1 MVMVLR
7 KSSTFPMRIRGRN
20 KLVLLFL
27 IAVVLPSSV
36 LIVLTWHMIGQE
48 QELHQKRLADERR
61 RMTKEI
67 GQKLL
72 VRLEEIKLR
81 EVSAA
86 ASSTKFLNTR
96 KYTSSEVVLIGLGDR
111 EKLLLP
117 WEASQIH
124 DKLSHISSNAA
135 FIEKIR
141 LAEDEEFIRGQ
152 LTRANTLYLKCIEE
166 TQQPDEQAYARLL
179 RARVLAKLDK
189 VDESLAE
196 YRKILAVNAE
206 ITDEHGIPLC
216 LYAAG
221 YLLES
226 NDSYEEVRQL
236 ILSELN
242 APRWLSPVESYIVR
256 DLVNVLVESGS
267 QFGVRQQVAED
278 CQQRILE
285 YIRRQE
291 QALALQKD
299 FQKLTLIVKGKGP
312 EQEPDAIWIPYGEA
326 SWLVSL
332 APALPG
338 GQHLAIV
345 VQADS
350 ILNSVAANTPDSEVL
365 LPHVRFTTSVGLD
378 GISLGLSFPGLR
390 LAYIVDDKTS
400 LLHEWNLRRSFYLIA
415 LFLVLCVILFGAYFL
430 WRDVG
435 RELQMA
441 EMRSQFIASVSH
453 ELKTPLTAIR
463 MFAES
468 LRLGRPAD
476 SQAKTEYLDTIVNES
491 HRLTR
496 LLNNVLDFSKIEKG
510 KRTYRKEQTSL
521 SEIVQAAAQAIQYPL
536 TQQGF
541 HLNVNVEDDL
551 PDIQVDRDA
560 VEQAILNLLSN
571 AMKYS
576 GESRQI
582 DLRVQKKDGYG
593 VIEVSDQGVGID
605 PAQQKHIFERFYRV
619 PSEEN
624 RRIPGTGLGLA
635 LVFHIAKAHGGHIEV
650 RSLLGQG
657 STFSVYLPLENER

>member
-1 MVMVLR
+1 MELK
-7 KSSTFPMRIRGRN
+7 KSSVFPMRTRGRN
-20 KLVLLFL
+20 KLILLFL

-36 LIVLTWHMIGQE
+36 LILLTWHMIGQE
-48 QELHQKRLADERR
+48 KELYQKRLADERR
-61 RMTKEI
+61 RMAREI

-86 ASSTKFLNTR
+86 ASGIKPQNTLE
-96 KYTSSEVVLIGLGDR
+96 YTSREVILVGLADKER
-111 EKLLLP
+111 LVLP
-117 WEASQIH
+117 WEANKANFRSNP
-124 DKLSHISSNAA
+124 LSSNGS
-135 FIEKIR
+135 FIGKLR
-141 LAEDEEFIRGQ
+141 RAEDEEFIRGQ
-152 LTRANTLYLKCIEE
+152 LSRADTLYLKCIEE
-166 TQQPDEQAYARLL
+166 AQQPDQRAYARLL

-189 VDESLAE
+189 DDESLAE
-196 YRKILAVNAE
+196 YRKVLTVNSE
-206 ITDEHGIPLC
+206 ITDEHGVPLC

-221 YLLES
+221 CLLERG
-226 NDSYEEVRQL
+226 DSYEEILQL

-242 APRWLSPVESYIVR
+242 AQRWLSPTESYTAR
-256 DLVNVLVESGS
+256 DLVNMLVESGS
-267 QFGVRQQVAED
+267 QFGIPQQVAEN
-278 CQQRILE
+278 CQQKILE
-285 YIRRQE
+285 YIHRQE
-291 QALALQKD
+291 QAFALKKDFPTLAL
-299 FQKLTLIVKGKGP
+299 IAHGKGT
-312 EQEPDAIWIPYGEA
+312 EQEPDTTWISYGEE

-338 GQHLAIV
+338 RQHLTIV
-345 VQADS
+345 VQGDRILDS
-350 ILNSVAANTPDSEVL
+350 ITTNMPDSEII
-365 LPHVRFTTSVGLD
+365 LPNVRFTTETDFEGE
-378 GISLGLSFPGLR
+378 SLGSNFPGLK
-390 LAYIVDDKTS
+390 LSYKVDDKT
-400 LLHEWNLRRSFYLIA
+400 LPLGEWSLRRSFYLIA

-476 SQAKTEYLDTIVNES
+476 SHGKAEYLDTIVNES

-510 KRTYRKEQTSL
+510 KRTYRKERTSL
-521 SEIVQAAAQAIQYPL
+521 PEIIQAAAQSIQYPL
-536 TQQGF
+536 TQQDF
-541 HLNVNVEDDL
+541 HLNVNVEEDL
-551 PDIQVDRDA
+551 PEVQVDRDA
-560 VEQAILNLLSN
+560 IEQAILNLLSN

-582 DLRVQKKDGYG
+582 DLRVQKKDGCA

-635 LVFHIAKAHGGHIEV
+635 LVFHIAKAHGGHVEV
-650 RSLLGQG
+650 RSLLGHG
-657 STFSVYLPLENER
+657 STFSIHLPLENEQ

>member
-1 MVMVLR
+1 MVLR

-36 LIVLTWHMIGQE
+36 LIVLTFHMIGQE
-48 QELHQKRLADERR
+48 QELYQKRLADERR
-61 RMTKEI
+61 RMVKEI

-81 EVSAA
+81 EVNAA

-96 KYTSSEVVLIGLGDR
+96 KSTSPEVVLIGLADR
-111 EKLLLP
+111 EQLLLP
-117 WEASQIH
+117 WEINQANDRLRPIGS
-124 DKLSHISSNAA
+124 DAT

-141 LAEDEEFIRGQ
+141 RAEDEEFIRGQ

-166 TQQPDEQAYARLL
+166 TQQSEQQTYARLL

-206 ITDEHGIPLC
+206 KTDEHGVPLC

-221 YLLES
+221 CLLES

-242 APRWLSPVESYIVR
+242 APRWLSPAESYIVR
-256 DLVNVLVESGS
+256 DLINVLVESGS
-267 QFGVRQQVAED
+267 QSNVRQQVAED
-278 CQQRILE
+278 CQQRILG
-285 YIRRQE
+285 YIHRQE

-299 FQKLTLIVKGKGP
+299 FQKLTLIPKEKGP
-312 EQEPDAIWIPYGEA
+312 EQEPDATWIHYGKA

-332 APALPG
+332 APALSER
-338 GQHLAIV
+338 QRLAIV
-345 VQADS
+345 VQGDR
-350 ILNSVAANTPDSEVL
+350 ILDPIVANTPDSKMIL
-365 LPHVRFTTSVGLD
+365 AKARLTTDTGLD
-378 GISLGLSFPGLR
+378 GISLGSSFPGLK
-390 LAYIVDDKTS
+390 LAYTLDDEAPP
-400 LLHEWNLRRSFYLIA
+400 LGEWGLRRSFYLIV

-468 LRLGRPAD
+468 LRLGRPAN
-476 SQAKTEYLDTIVNES
+476 SQAKAEYLDTIVNES

-496 LLNNVLDFSKIEKG
+496 LLNNVLDFSKIERG
-510 KRTYRKEQTSL
+510 ERTYRKEPASL
-521 SEIVQAAAQAIQYPL
+521 SEIVRAAAQAIQYPL

-551 PDIQVDRDA
+551 PDIQMDRDA

-576 GESRQI
+576 GESRRI
-582 DLRVQKKDGYG
+582 DLRVQKKDGCA

-605 PAQQKHIFERFYRV
+605 SAQQKHIFERFYRV

-635 LVFHIAKAHGGHIEV
+635 LVFHIAKAHGGHVEV

-657 STFSVYLPLENER
+657 STFSVYLPLEDER